1 MLSWIFRHRLRLSA
15 IYGMVQAP
23 ALPQARKWAKELTG
37 NDKALQRPGHLIR
50 RGKHVEL
57 RPMPP
62 RVRDVG

>member
-1 MLSWIFRHRLRLSA
+1 MLSWIFRHRLRLTA

-23 ALPQARKWAKELTG
+23 ALPGVRKRAQEPQQG
-37 NDKALQRPGHLIR
+37 DAKALQRPGHLIR

-62 RVRDVG
+62 RVR